1 MDGDG
6 PFSNPMRLINRL
18 PLTTK
23 KTAWGVMFQLSPP
36 TGYTYKAIRSSNRNN
51 PNGLAETQ
59 SETCQKENCNAKAS
73 VGNHRWTWTDRF
85 GRIPTGRET
94 RCGCPV

>member
-23 KTAWGVMFQLSPP
+23 RTAWVVMFQLSQP
-36 TGYTYKAIRSSNRNN
+36 TGYTYKVIRSSNPNN
-51 PNGLAETQ
+51 RNGLEETH
-59 SETCQKENCNAKAS
+59 SENAQKENCNAKAS
-73 VGNHRWTWTDRF
+73 VGNHCWTWTDRF
-85 GRIPTGRET
+85 GRIPTVRET
-94 RCGCPV
+94 RCGRAV